1 MARYFNFFPTT
12 VYTANTGTDGLDI
25 VTNII
30 SRFGFERQLK
40 ENSAAFYKY
49 QIQDSDTPEI
59 IAYKYYDN
67 AERHWIVL
75 AFNDIFD
82 PQWDWP
88 LKQENLIKY
97 INDKYSSN
105 GAANTT
111 VQTGLQWAK
120 SDNNVQSYYK
130 TITRTNPDNIQISEV
145 IELDAGTWANTG
157 EYTVNYT
164 LQEGVTITETLTKSK
179 KTYYEYELE
188 ENEKKREINLLK
200 PEFVP
205 AVEKEFKRV
214 IKGKR

>member
-1 MARYFNFFPTT
+1 M
-12 VYTANTGTDGLDI
+12 
-25 VTNII
+25 
-30 SRFGFERQLK
+30 
-40 ENSAAFYKY
+40 
-49 QIQDSDTPEI
+49 
-59 IAYKYYDN
+59 
-67 AERHWIVL
+67 
-75 AFNDIFD
+75 
-82 PQWDWP
+82 
-88 LKQENLIKY
+88 
-97 INDKYSSN
+97 
-105 GAANTT
+105 
-111 VQTGLQWAK
+111 QWAK